1 MLSYKKI
8 SRKTMRDLS
17 DLIGACQARS
27 HYGIKIISIQ
37 KIDSFYVA
45 FLEMGK
51 DDVNW
56 IGDFLDEE

>member
-37 KIDSFYVA
+37 KIDSFMLRFWKWA
-45 FLEMGK
+45 KMMSIGLE
-51 DDVNW
+51 
-56 IGDFLDEE
+56 IF